1 MYYLFDILLIWH
13 GTVSNQDIS
22 PVCLQDGVFYWTAP
36 VISPKITRKCWIFVS
51 LVSALRPSQSP
62 AAEAGPLITTRY
74 RSAMEPPDNSHQEP
88 VTYSHEIFRIFGSLF
103 ILLNN
108 QQLTILTNMYSSK
121 TIFIPPKPRPLLC
134 GCDIVVTRDPVK
146 TRA

>member
-1 MYYLFDILLIWH
+1 M
-13 GTVSNQDIS
+13 
-22 PVCLQDGVFYWTAP
+22 FYWTLWTAP
-36 VISPKITRKCWIFVS
+36 VIFPKITRKCWIFVS

-62 AAEAGPLITTRY
+62 AAEAGPLITSRY

-121 TIFIPPKPRPLLC
+121 TIFIPPNPGRYS
-134 GCDIVVTRDPVK
+134 GCDSVVTRDPVK
-146 TRA
+146 TRASNEGPHEG